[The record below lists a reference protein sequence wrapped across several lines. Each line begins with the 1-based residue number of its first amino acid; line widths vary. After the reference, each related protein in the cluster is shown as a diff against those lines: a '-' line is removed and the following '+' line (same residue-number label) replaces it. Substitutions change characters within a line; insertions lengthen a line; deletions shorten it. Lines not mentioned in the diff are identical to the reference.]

1 MNVRDRPKADRRDC
15 PLPEKRCVGQS
26 HCLSP
31 VWATEEAL
39 CEKEPARSDQH
50 KHCDAGGQYGRPAIP
65 ENPEY
70 QGGRKRRNEAC
81 RRYCEDLQTNSL

>member
-1 MNVRDRPKADRRDC
+1 MLV
-15 PLPEKRCVGQS
+15 LVSFTQS

-50 KHCDAGGQYGRPAIP
+50 KHYGAGGQYSRPAIP
-65 ENPEY
+65 EKPEY

-81 RRYCEDLQTNSL
+81 RRYCEVLQTNSSLKGPIVMQNQSALN